1 MIDLKKQYKTR
12 DGRDVKL
19 YAIHPDNRLYRV
31 VHGAIFI
38 EYAPARWA
46 IQDWNINGAYLEGK
60 HSDKDLLEVK
70 KTIEVDCWLNVY
82 PTRHPYVWANRE
94 EADELAAPDRIACI
108 HIKQTITE
116 GEGLE

>member
-31 VHGAIFI
+31 VHGAIFV

-60 HSDKDLLEVK
+60 HSDKDLIEVK
-70 KTIEVDCWLNVY
+70 KTIEMECWLNVY
-82 PTRHPYVWANRE
+82 PSG
-94 EADELAAPDRIACI
+94 EAIGFSYRSLADDRALHDRAACI
-108 HIKQTITE
+108 YIKRTVTE